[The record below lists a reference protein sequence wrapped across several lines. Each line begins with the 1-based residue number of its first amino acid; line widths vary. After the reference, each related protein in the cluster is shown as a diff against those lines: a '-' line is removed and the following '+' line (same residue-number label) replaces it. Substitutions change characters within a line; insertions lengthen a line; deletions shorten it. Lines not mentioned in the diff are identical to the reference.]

1 MVGPESGTGG
11 GYVTDAPSPIRFDA
25 PNLDTDVPV
34 AEIETTTRYQEARA
48 AMAVVAA
55 LRDRGVPVRD
65 IAVVAR
71 DLDSYEEPLTR
82 AAIRHG
88 VTPVFWTQIDLVE
101 TGLYRLV
108 TSLCELFAAEPDRE
122 LLLRPLEVRWTPQ
135 EATDEWPLPAEVLAE
150 TVHRL
155 PQESRPTHAWN
166 SLIDEAAWADRRVV
180 EYVEW
185 VARDPEPTPTAVA
198 DVLGGVVESYRE
210 TVVPERQATDSP
222 ALLETETVA
231 RATVRMETL
240 VEQVESKYSQR
251 LADGWTDESWTAV
264 HGMCESLARQRPGRR
279 EHANARALDIL
290 EANDIWARE
299 IPYVVA
305 VGLVDGEWPTRAN
318 STVPPEL
325 RHAILAGDGP
335 AERLAPRTVW
345 LGGRD
350 LDQFRDTLTAATTAL
365 IVTRHVR
372 DVDGSQQTRSPL
384 LDHIDVE
391 PISRGA
397 RQRLL
402 SADRA
407 LPSEIES
414 MLPEETSA
422 TPEVTPD
429 A

>member
-1 MVGPESGTGG
+1 
-11 GYVTDAPSPIRFDA
+11 VTDAPSAVRFDA

-34 AEIETTTRYQEARA
+34 AEIETTTTRYQEARA
-48 AMAVVAA
+48 AMAVVAG

-108 TSLCELFAAEPDRE
+108 TSLCELFAAAEPDRE
-122 LLLRPLEVRWTPQ
+122 LLLRPLEQEWTPQ
-135 EATDEWPLPAEVLAE
+135 EATDEWPLPAEVLEE

-155 PQESRPTHAWN
+155 PQRVASYPRVELAHQRGSG
-166 SLIDEAAWADRRVV
+166 ADQRVV
-180 EYVEW
+180 EYAEW

-198 DVLGGVVESYRE
+198 DVLGGVVELYRE
-210 TVVPERQATDSP
+210 TVVPERRATDPP
-222 ALLETETVA
+222 ALLETETAA

-251 LADGWTDESWTAV
+251 LADRWTDESWTAV

-279 EHANARALDIL
+279 EHANARALDIM

-318 STVPPEL
+318 STMPSEL
-325 RHAILAGDGP
+325 QHAILAGDGP
-335 AERLAPRTVW
+335 AERLAPQTAW
-345 LGGRD
+345 LAGRD
-350 LDQFRDTLTAATTAL
+350 LDQFHDTITAATTAL
-365 IVTRHVR
+365 IVTRHTH
-372 DVDGSQQTRSPL
+372 DVDGSQRTRSPL

-402 SADRA
+402 SADQA
-407 LPSEIES
+407 LPSKIES
-414 MLPEETSA
+414 MLPEETPA